1 MITLTRRYHFSAS
14 HRLHVDVLSHQENSE
29 LFGKCNNPF
38 GHGHDYILSVT
49 VRGRADTRTGLLVR
63 VSALDSMV
71 ETEVLSLFAHRNI
84 NLDVEQFADL
94 VPTTENVAL
103 VIAGILEENWV
114 ARFPEV
120 EQAASLYKIH
130 VQETDRNGFE
140 ICLDDLSGKLPFTR
154 KHESVAVNA

>member
-1 MITLTRRYHFSAS
+1 MIMLTRRYHLPAS
-14 HRLHVDVLSHQENSE
+14 HRLHVDVLSDQENTE

-49 VRGRADTRTGLLVR
+49 VQGRADTRTGLIVR

-84 NLDVEQFADL
+84 NLDVEQFAEL

-103 VIAGILEENWV
+103 VIASILEEHW
-114 ARFPEV
+114 AAWFPEV
-120 EQAASLYKIH
+120 EQAASLYKVH
-130 VQETDRNGFE
+130 LQETDRNGFE
-140 ICLDDLSGKLPFTR
+140 ICVDNLSGRLSLVR